1 MNLRSFRLSD
11 YMPVTELL
19 EASLSEECCGKTLE
33 ALARQLSLD
42 GELVV
47 VAEAEEGFSTT
58 IVGIVIGTVDRDNGY
73 YYRLAVHPDYRNQGV
88 GRALVAKLEQKFQ
101 QRNVKNIMI
110 AADEH
115 AEVILPWFEQLG
127 YGAQHVLR
135 SLQKLRIVTG

>member
-1 MNLRSFRLSD
+1 MILRSFRLSD
-11 YMPVTELL
+11 YMPVTQLL
-19 EASLSEECCGKTLE
+19 EASLAEDCCDKTLE

-47 VAEAEEGFSTT
+47 VAEAEDSEVG
-58 IVGIVIGTVDRDNGY
+58 IVGIVIGTVDRNNGY
-73 YYRLAVHPDYRNQGV
+73 YYRLAVHPEYRNQGV
-88 GRALVAKLEQKFQ
+88 GKALVSKLEQKFQ
-101 QRNVKNIMI
+101 QRNVKKIMI

-115 AEVILPWFEQLG
+115 TEVVLPWFEQLG